1 MYLQEA
7 DREDIK
13 NYIEG
18 EDFNGYILGTV
29 ENGEIPIFI
38 VLEGIP
44 ENMTVVVGEYDEDFN
59 FKVTHASGAN
69 FKFTGDWDAFFAY
82 LESEMAKYH
91 NISYQ

>member
-13 NYIEG
+13 DYIEG

-29 ENGEIPIFI
+29 ENGGTLLFI
-38 VLEGIP
+38 VVEGTP
-44 ENMTVVVGEYDEDFN
+44 QNMTVVVGVYDDDFN
-59 FKVTHASGAN
+59 FKVTHARGAN
-69 FKFTGDWDAFFAY
+69 FKFTGDWDALFCY